1 MIRVLFEMHAAS
13 DEKTPFKMKNKTFL
27 PDPRPANVSLSPA
40 ADYDVMGAAAAVCE
54 PPHFHADCAVGIKN
68 SCLLL
73 TS

>member
-1 MIRVLFEMHAAS
+1 MSAFYWRFVRLTAKKTSFE
-13 DEKTPFKMKNKTFL
+13 MKNKTFL
-27 PDPRPANVSLSPA
+27 PDSRPANVSLSAA
-40 ADYDVMGAAAAVCE
+40 ADYDVMSAAAVVCE

>member
-1 MIRVLFEMHAAS
+1 MHVAS
-13 DEKTPFKMKNKTFL
+13 DKKAPFKMKNKTFL
-27 PDPRPANVSLSPA
+27 LDSRSANVSLSPA

-54 PPHFHADCAVGIKN
+54 PPHFRADYAAGIKN

>member
-1 MIRVLFEMHAAS
+1 
-13 DEKTPFKMKNKTFL
+13 MKNKTFL

>member
-1 MIRVLFEMHAAS
+1 MHVAS
-13 DEKTPFKMKNKTFL
+13 DKKAPFKMKNKTFL
-27 PDPRPANVSLSPA
+27 LNSRSANVSLSPA

-54 PPHFHADCAVGIKN
+54 PPHFRADCAAGIKN

>member
-1 MIRVLFEMHAAS
+1 MHVAS
-13 DEKTPFKMKNKTFL
+13 NKKAPFKMKNKTFL
-27 PDPRPANVSLSPA
+27 LDSRLANVSLSPA

-54 PPHFHADCAVGIKN
+54 PPHFRADCAAGIKN

>member
-1 MIRVLFEMHAAS
+1 
-13 DEKTPFKMKNKTFL
+13 MKNKTFL
-27 PDPRPANVSLSPA
+27 LDSRSANVSLSPA

-54 PPHFHADCAVGIKN
+54 PPHFRADCAAGIKN